1 MLWKIAA
8 LKSLKFTIIVL
19 IASTLRFIFNPEINW
34 YVQIATAVFVFL
46 VAMIFFYFQVKR
58 NMNPKNGA

>member
-19 IASTLRFIFNPEINW
+19 IASALRFVFYPSINW

-46 VAMIFFYFQVKR
+46 VAMIFFYFQMKR
-58 NMNPKNGA
+58 NMNPKNHA